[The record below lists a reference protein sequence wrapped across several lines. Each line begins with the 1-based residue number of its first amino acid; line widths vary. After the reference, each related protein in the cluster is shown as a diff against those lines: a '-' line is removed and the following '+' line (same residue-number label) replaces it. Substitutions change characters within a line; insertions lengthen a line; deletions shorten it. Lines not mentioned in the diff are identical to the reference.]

1 MAGPSFSFQFAFDG
15 ADGGS
20 TAPPVPAAAAVSA
33 VAHTRHGE
41 RFHWQQQQ
49 EMEMLTF
56 TTVELALGDSSAP
69 LTYAIVNTT
78 DAPFLARTG
87 AIRSILTASDLQ
99 TGVYEGGFKLWEC
112 SLDLVR
118 YVERLPG
125 FTMPRRVLELG
136 CGHGL
141 PGIHALQKGKP

>member
-20 TAPPVPAAAAVSA
+20 TAPPAPAAAAVSA

-41 RFHWQQQQ
+41 RFHCQQQQ
-49 EMEMLTF
+49 MEMLTF
-56 TTVELALGDSSAP
+56 TTVELALGDDCTP
-69 LTYAIVNTT
+69 LSYAIVNTT

-118 YVERLPG
+118 FVERLPG

-141 PGIHALQKGKP
+141 PGIHALQQGRP